1 MVIIIIFLNISS
13 GLFIKLISEGDITPD
28 TWPSKLFMGV
38 MIIVALVVI
47 PTQVI
52 S

>member
-1 MVIIIIFLNISS
+1 MVIICLKYISLS
-13 GLFIKLISEGDITPD
+13 LFIELIFKGDITPD

-52 S
+52 L